1 MIVLVINCGSSSIK
15 YQLLDMT
22 DESLI
27 AKGLV
32 ERIGIEG
39 SSITHTTTGKE
50 KVKREIPMKNH
61 KEGIQHVMES
71 LTDPEYGAIES
82 LDAIDAIGHRI
93 VHGGEKYS
101 TSVVIDKNVI
111 KAIEECAQ
119 LAPLHNPPNLAG
131 IYACSELMPKVK
143 QVAAFD
149 TAFHQ
154 TMKPE
159 AFLYA
164 IPYRYYEENKIRKY
178 GFHGISH
185 MYMASETA
193 NLLNIDIDDL
203 KLITCHL
210 GNGASVTAIKH
221 GRSFDTSMG
230 YTPLEGLIMGTRSG
244 DIDPSVISAIAEADG
259 ISEGEVNH
267 ILNSE
272 SGVLGIS
279 GVSSDFRDLEDA
291 MKKGNKRADLAIKMF
306 ARRVRFY
313 IGAYMA
319 EMNGADAIVFT
330 GGIGENDKYMRSL
343 ICSNMGNLGIRL
355 DPHKNDLKDDTVI
368 LSTADSKVTVIKMA
382 ANEELVIARET
393 KNLVG

>member
-279 GVSSDFRDLEDA
+279 GVSSDFRDLEEA